1 MLTLPYPPSANH
13 YWKRRGRCYFIAPA
27 GVSFRAEVVARC
39 LATGAK
45 PLSGQVAMTV
55 TLTPG
60 DRRRRDID
68 NVLKPLLDALT
79 HGGAWTD
86 DSQVKR
92 LIVAMG
98 DPEPKRGRCM
108 VTLSEIE
115 TREASQ
121 SAT

>member
-1 MLTLPYPPSANH
+1 MILTLPYPPSANT
-13 YWKRRGRCYFIAPA
+13 YWRRNGHRYFIAPA
-27 GVSFRAEVVARC
+27 GVAFRTEVVARC
-39 LATGAK
+39 LAAGAK
-45 PLSGQVAMTV
+45 PLAGPVALTV
-55 TLTPG
+55 TLVPG

-79 HGGAWTD
+79 HGKAWAD

-108 VTLSEIE
+108 VNLMEMPG
-115 TREASQ
+115 
-121 SAT
+121 